1 MQLLQLLVACQDK
14 ADAGAVHKG
23 DLFKIKL
30 NRFGLIFF
38 YQVDADL
45 LEIANGKV
53 IQIPIKIKVKDT
65 VNILMFHVTS
75 LRPSSYHVFICL
87 WGYSTKH
94 PEVRQNNPCPTCI
107 RTLFADNRKPL
118 SRIISAISQKKKCQ
132 SPNVISYR
140 NID

>member
-53 IQIPIKIKVKDT
+53 IQIPVKIKVKDT
-65 VNILMFHVTS
+65 VNILMFHVSS

-94 PEVRQNNPCPTCI
+94 PEVRQNKLHPTCI
-107 RTLFADNRKPL
+107 RTKFADYRKAL
-118 SRIISAISQKKKCQ
+118 SRIIPTISQKRCAKAPM
-132 SPNVISYR
+132 SLS
-140 NID
+140 